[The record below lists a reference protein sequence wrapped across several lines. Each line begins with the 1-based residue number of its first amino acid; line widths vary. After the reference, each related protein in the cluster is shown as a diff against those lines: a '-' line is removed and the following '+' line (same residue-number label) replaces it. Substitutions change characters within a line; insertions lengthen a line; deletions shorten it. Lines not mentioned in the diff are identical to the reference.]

1 MFAPA
6 YNPTDH
12 PVLIDAR
19 GRTLGGGDWGVVWRT
34 GSHVVAA
41 VDRDDLVVL
50 SDAMVP
56 KDLSAAAADA
66 RDAIEA
72 ARAAQEAH
80 DDLEGLDKDVLVA
93 ALERVDVEHPAEL
106 AELHKPE
113 LVREL
118 ALAGVSVAE
127 VRGPAPS
134 STTPTT
140 DDDDAAAGDP
150 PTVPPAKKAAAAKA
164 AGRR

>member
-12 PVLIDAR
+12 PVLIDGA

-34 GSHVVAA
+34 ADAVVAA

-50 SDAMVP
+50 SEAMVP
-56 KDLSAAAADA
+56 KDLASAAHDA
-66 RDAIEA
+66 REAIEA

-80 DDLEGLDKDVLVA
+80 DDLEAVDKEVLVA
-93 ALERVDVEHPAEL
+93 ALERVDVEHPEAL
-106 AELHKPE
+106 AELHKAE

-134 STTPTT
+134 STTAPEPG
-140 DDDDAAAGDP
+140 DDDDAET